1 MIKAPKTAKSAQKYF
16 LEEDELP
23 RLIRLTVGQVEGLH
37 PAIELLLKDL
47 APLREVSNEVLSQ
60 EALIRLLEVH
70 PISVQK
76 NEKALC
82 CVGGIQLFRLA
93 KKRLREEAELICIL
107 TKTAQPEALQKRAV
121 EELILGTVTHGISV
135 SDVRIAGRLAK
146 NAASAKLLKVSEGKA
161 EKWVADV
168 YGVDKRSVKSL
179 LQQSLAVAEK
189 KATGGSID
197 RADLSDEPA

>member
-1 MIKAPKTAKSAQKYF
+1 MKKAPKTAKSVQKYF
-16 LEEDELP
+16 LEEDQLP
-23 RLIRLTVGQVEGLH
+23 RLIRLTIGQIEEIH
-37 PAIELLLKDL
+37 PAIELLIKDL

-60 EALIRLLEVH
+60 EALLRLLEVY
-70 PISVQK
+70 PISIQK
-76 NEKALC
+76 NEKVWC
-82 CVGGIQLFRLA
+82 CVGGIKLFQLA
-93 KKRLREEAELICIL
+93 KKRLRKEAELICIL
-107 TKTAQPEALQKRAV
+107 AKTVQPVTLQKRAV
-121 EELILGTVTHGISV
+121 EELILGTVINGISV

-146 NAASAKLLKVSEGKA
+146 NAANAKLLKVSESKA

-179 LQQSLAVAEK
+179 LQQSLAIAEK